1 MCNLVEAEHQWPSSI
16 VSLSGQSL
24 SWVAGSQTTEL
35 HLTMSCFCCT
45 VEEEREE
52 EPADR
57 IRDAFNTMDINGDGC
72 VTFNEFKKV
81 GEMSYWLRLT

>member
-1 MCNLVEAEHQWPSSI
+1 MEQ
-16 VSLSGQSL
+16 
-24 SWVAGSQTTEL
+24 EL
-35 HLTMSCFCCT
+35 
-45 VEEEREE
+45 EE

-81 GEMSYWLRLT
+81 SEMSYWLGLT